1 MAEKMPVA
9 VLISGRGRT
18 LKNLLDKIESGELDV
33 EISVVIASSQNA
45 SGMQYAEKAGIPVEV
60 IESSKFANNQ
70 EFSKEIF
77 KLCRMTGV
85 RYVVLAGWLSFITI
99 PDDFEDRVL
108 NIHPSLIPS
117 FCGKGMYGGSVHEQA
132 LERGVKVSGCTVHFA
147 DNVYDNGP
155 IVCQKVV
162 PVLDGDTVETLSDRV
177 LFDAEFVAYPEVLQA
192 LAERRVQVMFKPGST
207 RKVVRILPKN

>member
-18 LKNLLDKIESGELDV
+18 LKNLLDKIEAGELDV

-60 IESSKFANNQ
+60 IESSKFADNA
-70 EFSKEIF
+70 EFSKAIF
-77 KLCRMTGV
+77 RLCRMTGV

-99 PDDFEDRVL
+99 PEDFEDRVL

-192 LAERRVQVMFKPGST
+192 LAERRVQVMSKPGST
-207 RKVVRILPKN
+207 RKVVRVLPKN